1 MTIYQSS
8 ARYQVT
14 DSKKEAVRKPQE
26 EVPYTLYTS
35 VEGDTFDS
43 LAFALFG
50 DALRYWEIADINPHV
65 KFPGLIK
72 TGTILRVPR

>member
-8 ARYQVT
+8 SRYQLT
-14 DSKKEAVRKPQE
+14 DSKKEAVRKSQV

-43 LAFALFG
+43 LSFALFG
-50 DALRYWEIADINPHV
+50 DPLRYWEIADINPQI
-65 KFPGLIK
+65 KFPGKL
-72 TGTILRVPR
+72 TPGTLLRVPR